1 MDKNLID
8 LGKSLSA
15 IQTFS
20 EMITEISVMDGVFQ
34 RRELIENLADNIRVQ
49 VGEAKESMEA
59 IISNNDRQAN
69 DKLSRKNSRE
79 IDDER
84 R

>member
-20 EMITEISVMDGVFQ
+20 KMITEISVMDGVFQ

-69 DKLSRKNSRE
+69 DRLSRKNSRE
-79 IDDER
+79 IDDEIR
-84 R
+84 

>member
-8 LGKSLSA
+8 LGKSLGA

>member
-8 LGKSLSA
+8 LGKSLGA

-20 EMITEISVMDGVFQ
+20 EMITEISVMDGVSQ

-79 IDDER
+79 TDDER
-84 R
+84 C

>member
-79 IDDER
+79 TDDER
-84 R
+84 C